1 MKILHTSDWHIGHML
16 YGHDRTE
23 EQQSMLDQMVEI
35 VAQEKPDVF
44 ILAGDVYDTSQ
55 PSAAAQTMFNKTI
68 IRLHDTHP
76 DMTIVA
82 TAGNHDS
89 GSKHEIFRTPWEYLN
104 VHTIGNLNKENPSSH
119 IIEIPEKGFVIAV
132 PYTHERFL
140 RDGLFQQLID
150 EVASRNTTQLP
161 VILTAHTSIVGANFS
176 GHENATEKN
185 IGGIDSVDVN
195 NIGNG
200 YDYLALGHIHKPQF
214 IHTGKHNV
222 RYSGTP
228 IAISFDEVKEH
239 TVTLLEIH
247 QHGETLTESNFRFI
261 PIHNPHPL
269 TTIPEEGF
277 AAWEHIKK
285 SLENFPDDAPN
296 YIRLNIKAGDIRKTE
311 AFIEG
316 NNIVKGKKCEIL
328 FINIERATDE
338 NENHSRTQ
346 LTVEELQQISP
357 IEIARLYAKDTGKVF
372 DEDMEQLFIE
382 TLQILNEEEREL

>member
-35 VAQEKPDVF
+35 VAQERPDVF

-68 IRLHDTHP
+68 IRLHYTHP

-119 IIEIPEKGFVIAV
+119 IIEIPGKGFVIAV

-150 EVASRNTTQLP
+150 EVASRNTTKLP

-214 IHTGKHNV
+214 IHTGMHNV

-277 AAWEHIKK
+277 AAWEHIKE
-285 SLENFPDDAPN
+285 SLRNFPDDAPN

-311 AFIEG
+311 AFTEG
-316 NNIVKGKKCEIL
+316 NNIVNGKKCEIL
-328 FINIERATDE
+328 FINIERATDG
-338 NENHSRTQ
+338 NENHSQTQ

>member
-16 YGHDRTE
+16 YGYDRTE

-277 AAWEHIKK
+277 AAWEHIKE
-285 SLENFPDDAPN
+285 SLRNFPDDAPN

>member
-161 VILTAHTSIVGANFS
+161 VILTAHTSIVGANFL

-277 AAWEHIKK
+277 AAWEHIKE
-285 SLENFPDDAPN
+285 SLRNFPDDAPN

>member
-277 AAWEHIKK
+277 AAWEHIKE
-285 SLENFPDDAPN
+285 SLRNFPDDAPN

>member
-277 AAWEHIKK
+277 AVWEHIKK

>member
-23 EQQSMLDQMVEI
+23 EQQSMLDQMVKI
-35 VAQEKPDVF
+35 VAQERPDVF

-150 EVASRNTTQLP
+150 EVASRNTTKLP

-247 QHGETLTESNFRFI
+247 QYGETLTESNFRFI

-277 AAWEHIKK
+277 AAWEHIKE
-285 SLENFPDDAPN
+285 SLRNFPDDAPN

-311 AFIEG
+311 AFTEG
-316 NNIVKGKKCEIL
+316 NNIVNGKKCEIL
-328 FINIERATDE
+328 FINIERATDG

>member
-23 EQQSMLDQMVEI
+23 EQQSMLDQMVKI

-277 AAWEHIKK
+277 AVWEHIKK